1 MEAKA
6 ALIIIEI
13 TSGVEQIA
21 RMMEEHSYMLVY
33 DNSLDGYFVDERRN
47 ILDGGMSL

>member
-6 ALIIIEI
+6 AFIIIEI
-13 TSGVEQIA
+13 TPGGEQIV
-21 RMMEEHSYMLVY
+21 RMKEDHSCKLVY
-33 DNSLDGYFVDERRN
+33 NNSLIGFLVDERRN